1 MRLSV
6 SNLGHLYHKGSA
18 PVFRCLDYAFEP
30 GSLTAVTGPSGCGK
44 STLLYVLALMLTPWE
59 GSVDWNGV
67 NVHNLT
73 DGERAHLR
81 AKHVGFVFQDAVLD
95 LSRTAEDN
103 VVEAAWL
110 AGLRPEVAR
119 PRARELM
126 ERFGVGD
133 MSAHRPGEVS
143 GGQAQ
148 RIALCRAL
156 VKNPDILFA
165 DEPSGN
171 LDVSSAQIVWEA
183 LAACAA
189 QGATVIVATHD
200 DVRAAGAAQHL
211 RLEP

>member
-1 MRLSV
+1 MSTTSPMV
-6 SNLGHLYHKGSA
+6 SGHICA
-18 PVFRCLDYAFEP
+18 PSTWDSCSRTRCLT
-30 GSLTAVTGPSGCGK
+30 SRGPRRT
-44 STLLYVLALMLTPWE
+44 TLW
-59 GSVDWNGV
+59 
-67 NVHNLT
+67 
-73 DGERAHLR
+73 R
-81 AKHVGFVFQDAVLD
+81 
-95 LSRTAEDN
+95 
-103 VVEAAWL
+103 AWL